1 MIKRI
6 IIYARWN
13 GRELA
18 KEKYPTLTK
27 LVGKYLHTPAI
38 FASSGR
44 MFSTTGNIVGSRRTS
59 LLLENPGFVNIF
71 L

>member
-38 FASSGR
+38 FASSG